1 MFYRVMWKN
10 DFCIITVA
18 IAIQK
23 NAINHFID
31 NNGNN
36 NNNNNNNNKI
46 LILIIIILVIMTKL

>member
-36 NNNNNNNNKI
+36 NNNNNKI
-46 LILIIIILVIMTKL
+46 LILIIIIPVIMTKL